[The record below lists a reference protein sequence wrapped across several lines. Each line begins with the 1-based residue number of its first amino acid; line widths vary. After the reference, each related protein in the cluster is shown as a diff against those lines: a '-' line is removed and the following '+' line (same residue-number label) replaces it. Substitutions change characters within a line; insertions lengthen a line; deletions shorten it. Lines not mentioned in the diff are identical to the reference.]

1 MPREGVPYP
10 GREICSLKCQIDA
23 LNAKINE
30 LMKSINGVQGDG
42 QGNLSL
48 ISGDP
53 AVVINNDASQNQIE
67 IALDGSQL
75 PAAAVSSVNSQTGA
89 VVLEAD
95 DIPSDGNSDVQADID
110 ALKALGVNLQGAI
123 GNEVTARGNAD
134 AALQGNINTLQASIP
149 GEAAQAV
156 ANDPT
161 VQQLAV
167 DVPNKLDKITS
178 GSSLKAY
185 THTGATQGEK
195 SVVDGVDADSIAIRD
210 ASGRLQ
216 AADPASG
223 ATDKTLVTAN
233 WVSQTGDNGPNNLL
247 HRNGQETITD
257 VKTTDDHFNF
267 MASPNILPAKT
278 ERVTGTGWVKMYE
291 APYSNHILAMFAV
304 MPRRSQSSPGY
315 GILMTGIHSSV
326 TNQKVCKW
334 MINYIVPAY
343 QDGVMVTVDTAG
355 VATIWAKNI
364 SSTDNINMR
373 LLAENYNGDYTI
385 ATPTYRPS
393 TDKTIYTMND
403 DGQGNYTGYTDINN
417 VTHTFVSYEVS
428 S

>member
-1 MPREGVPYP
+1 MPRQGVPYP
-10 GREICSLKCQIDA
+10 SREICSLKCQIDA
-23 LNAKINE
+23 LQRQINE
-30 LMKSINGVQGDG
+30 LMKSVNGVQGDG

-67 IALDGSQL
+67 IALDSSQL

-95 DIPSDGNSDVQADID
+95 DIPSDGNSDVQTDID

-149 GEAAQAV
+149 GEAANAV

-167 DVPNKLDKITS
+167 DVPNKVDKITS
-178 GSSLKAY
+178 GSALKAY

-195 SVVDGVDADSIAIRD
+195 SVVDGTTADSIAIRD
-210 ASGRLQ
+210 ANGRLQ

-233 WVSQTGDNGPNNLL
+233 WVSQTGISSPNNLA
-247 HRNGQETITD
+247 HKNGSETIAAIWD
-257 VKTTDDHFNF
+257 F
-267 MASPNILPAKT
+267 T
-278 ERVTGTGWVKMYE
+278 EYPR
-291 APYSNHILAMFAV
+291 HIMKY
-304 MPRRSQSSPGY
+304 RDISISQSSSKPWIKLFSPNTSRRQIRGRIWDTSTMVWFLIDNQSNTAPLVKIY
-315 GILMTGIHSSV
+315 GFGVIPVQSIAVTFNTGD
-326 TNQKVCKW
+326 
-334 MINYIVPAY
+334 NYI
-343 QDGVMVTVDTAG
+343 D
-355 VATIWAKNI
+355 IWFKTENFR
-364 SSTDNINMR
+364 STKIF
-373 LLAENYNGDYTI
+373 I
-385 ATPTYRPS
+385 
-393 TDKTIYTMND
+393 D
-403 DGQGNYTGYTDINN
+403 DVGNYGGSQAYSVLNPAASQVYETIPTGEYIT
-417 VTHTFVSYEVS
+417 YS
-428 S
+428 SLGTVIS

>member
-10 GREICSLKCQIDA
+10 SREICSLKCQIDA

-42 QGNLSL
+42 QGDLSL

-53 AVVINNDASQNQIE
+53 AIVINNDQAQHEIE

-123 GNEVTARGNAD
+123 NNEVTARGNAD
-134 AALQGNINTLQASIP
+134 AALQGNINTVQASIP
-149 GEAAQAV
+149 GEAANAV

-161 VQQLAV
+161 VIQLAT

-195 SVVDGVDADSIAIRD
+195 SVVDGTAADSIAITLSAMEARPYFSPLNCSL
-210 ASGRLQ
+210 AVLWIRLF
-216 AADPASG
+216 G
-223 ATDKTLVTAN
+223 AL
-233 WVSQTGDNGPNNLL
+233 
-247 HRNGQETITD
+247 
-257 VKTTDDHFNF
+257 
-267 MASPNILPAKT
+267 SP
-278 ERVTGTGWVKMYE
+278 V
-291 APYSNHILAMFAV
+291 
-304 MPRRSQSSPGY
+304 
-315 GILMTGIHSSV
+315 
-326 TNQKVCKW
+326 
-334 MINYIVPAY
+334 
-343 QDGVMVTVDTAG
+343 
-355 VATIWAKNI
+355 
-364 SSTDNINMR
+364 
-373 LLAENYNGDYTI
+373 
-385 ATPTYRPS
+385 
-393 TDKTIYTMND
+393 
-403 DGQGNYTGYTDINN
+403 
-417 VTHTFVSYEVS
+417 
-428 S
+428 

>member
-1 MPREGVPYP
+1 MPRQGVPYP
-10 GREICSLKCQIDA
+10 SREICSLKCQIDA
-23 LNAKINE
+23 LQRQINE
-30 LMKSINGVQGDG
+30 LMKSVNGVQGDG

-67 IALDGSQL
+67 IALDSSQL

-95 DIPSDGNSDVQADID
+95 DIPSDGNSDVQTDID

-149 GEAAQAV
+149 GEAANAV

-167 DVPNKLDKITS
+167 DVPNKVDKITS
-178 GSSLKAY
+178 GSALKAY

-210 ASGRLQ
+210 ANGRLQ

-223 ATDKTLVTAN
+223 ATDKTLVTSN
-233 WVSQTGDNGPNNLL
+233 WVSQTGNSAPNNLV
-247 HRNGQETITD
+247 HKSGFETI
-257 VKTTDDHFNF
+257 
-267 MASPNILPAKT
+267 A
-278 ERVTGTGWVKMYE
+278 GTKQ
-291 APYSNHILAMFAV
+291 L
-304 MPRRSQSSPGY
+304 
-315 GILMTGIHSSV
+315 
-326 TNQKVCKW
+326 TNQLQTMLTGLGYADIELHKDTT
-334 MINYIVPAY
+334 AT
-343 QDGVMVTVDTAG
+343 VTSNKHFPLITIKDTSNN
-355 VATIWAKNI
+355 TLI
-364 SSTDNINMR
+364 SLNMSQYTDNTTEFWVNIRN
-373 LLAENYNGDYTI
+373 
-385 ATPTYRPS
+385 
-393 TDKTIYTMND
+393 
-403 DGQGNYTGYTDINN
+403 
-417 VTHTFVSYEVS
+417 S
-428 S
+428 SGTLTKFSLGRSA

>member
-1 MPREGVPYP
+1 MPRQGVPYP
-10 GREICSLKCQIDA
+10 SREICSLKCQIDA
-23 LNAKINE
+23 LQRQINE

-53 AVVINNDASQNQIE
+53 AIVINNDAVQNQIE
-67 IALDGSQL
+67 IALDSSQL

-123 GNEVTARGNAD
+123 NNEVTARGNAD

-178 GSSLKAY
+178 GSALKAY

-195 SVVDGVDADSIAIRD
+195 SVVDGTTADSIAIRD
-210 ASGRLQ
+210 ANGRLQ
-216 AADPASG
+216 AADPANG

-233 WVSQTGDNGPNNLL
+233 WVSQTGDSSPNNII
-247 HRNGQETITD
+247 HETGIESMRNKRIYDAQIRLESGRTSSTYCYEICHITSTTASTVYNFSCIISTRAETGFVRVAVTTNASNDGIAEVTTSYSGANA
-257 VKTTDDHFNF
+257 KTTKMGAYIDADRKLILTMRPATNNVN
-267 MASPNILPAKT
+267 MAATVLNAY
-278 ERVTGTGWVKMYE
+278 GGAGY
-291 APYSNHILAMFAV
+291 V
-304 MPRRSQSSPGY
+304 MN
-315 GILMTGIHSSV
+315 V
-326 TNQKVCKW
+326 WFTNYLTQR
-334 MINYIVPAY
+334 MI
-343 QDGVMVTVDTAG
+343 TA
-355 VATIWAKNI
+355 I
-364 SSTDNINMR
+364 
-373 LLAENYNGDYTI
+373 
-385 ATPTYRPS
+385 
-393 TDKTIYTMND
+393 
-403 DGQGNYTGYTDINN
+403 TGYT
-417 VTHTFVSYEVS
+417 EEA
-428 S
+428 

>member
-1 MPREGVPYP
+1 MPRQGVPYP
-10 GREICSLKCQIDA
+10 SREICSLKCQIDA

-42 QGNLSL
+42 QGNVSL

-67 IALDGSQL
+67 IALDSSQL

-134 AALQGNINTLQASIP
+134 AALQGNINTVQASIP
-149 GEAAQAV
+149 GEAANAV

-161 VQQLAV
+161 VIQLAT

-178 GSSLKAY
+178 GNSLKAY

-210 ASGRLQ
+210 ANGRLQ

-223 ATDKTLVTAN
+223 ATDKTLVTSN
-233 WVSQTGDNGPNNLL
+233 WISQTGNNAPNNLL
-247 HRNGQETITD
+247 HRSGNEAFTGNKAVDGMLQHAVEYHTYYCSGNYCHMFD
-257 VKTTDDHFNF
+257 VSFTT
-267 MASPNILPAKT
+267 
-278 ERVTGTGWVKMYE
+278 RVQVYFEIFTYKGTGLC
-291 APYSNHILAMFAV
+291 A
-304 MPRRSQSSPGY
+304 
-315 GILMTGIHSSV
+315 
-326 TNQKVCKW
+326 
-334 MINYIVPAY
+334 
-343 QDGVMVTVDTAG
+343 VDTVPKTSSEKRG
-355 VATIWAKNI
+355 GFTLFDPSGWWAQSNNKEIFILYNETTSKIEVWAHFSTAVSFLIKSIRTYGTAREFTYITNI
-364 SSTDNINMR
+364 NTTQSTDPR
-373 LLAENYNGDYTI
+373 DDTTTYPAGDYQLTRQVI
-385 ATPTYRPS
+385 
-393 TDKTIYTMND
+393 
-403 DGQGNYTGYTDINN
+403 
-417 VTHTFVSYEVS
+417 
-428 S
+428 